1 MINLILEAIATDETY
16 LKTEGST
23 EIDNSF
29 YEGRIEALKWVLKQ
43 LPEEG

>member
-1 MINLILEAIATDETY
+1 MKEMILNAIATDETY
-16 LKTEGST
+16 LKTEG
-23 EIDNSF
+23 DNELDKSF